1 VRSINDAGVVAMRVA
16 VAEEGGPL
24 KVKFEDAYVWEQGTI
39 TPVATADLD
48 VPGGGKIAGALGAWV
63 NNKNRTLLLAV
74 GLQGSDD
81 YGLYR
86 FADGQRTPLL
96 LPGQEMPGGGK
107 YKTLAS
113 EDSVSFASEAGE
125 HAFLARL
132 DDGPTAAYLLGADG
146 KLSLILKSG
155 ATTDL

>member
-1 VRSINDAGVVAMRVA
+1 
-16 VAEEGGPL
+16 
-24 KVKFEDAYVWEQGTI
+24 
-39 TPVATADLD
+39 PVATADLD

-155 ATTDL
+155 ATTDLGKIANVGQGAGDSWGIGLNSKGQVALTVKPEGGVDTIV